1 MAVATGQFFLSQ
13 INGKL
18 NLLEDG
24 ISAVMGYMEVK
35 TQSEVIANDYSLMNI
50 FKNLENIKKNDVERQ
65 STLVELKMIKNQSLS
80 NVIFF
85 DNEVRA
91 DLKDLKLTPKSKADD
106 LDRVFHELEQDI
118 PQYWCALRSY
128 INATVLGVILA
139 GMNDPSY
146 LSSVK
151 ADLSDLVDQYETR
164 CTQADERI
172 KNFIRKAKDLNKSK
186 KLPKEL
192 VKLVDYVPIY
202 NYIGL
207 GIKAVVH
214 GVDEID
220 SHIEKESKNKK
231 QKALT
236 DREVFW
242 TACKNLMPLEESVAL
257 IDEYKRSQNS
267 PLEIICTEDEAYIK
281 YDDE

>member
-1 MAVATGQFFLSQ
+1 M
-13 INGKL
+13 
-18 NLLEDG
+18 
-24 ISAVMGYMEVK
+24 
-35 TQSEVIANDYSLMNI
+35 
-50 FKNLENIKKNDVERQ
+50 
-65 STLVELKMIKNQSLS
+65 
-80 NVIFF
+80 
-85 DNEVRA
+85 
-91 DLKDLKLTPKSKADD
+91 
-106 LDRVFHELEQDI
+106 
-118 PQYWCALRSY
+118 
-128 INATVLGVILA
+128 
-139 GMNDPSY
+139 
-146 LSSVK
+146 
-151 ADLSDLVDQYETR
+151 
-164 CTQADERI
+164 
-172 KNFIRKAKDLNKSK
+172 
-186 KLPKEL
+186 
-192 VKLVDYVPIY
+192 PIY